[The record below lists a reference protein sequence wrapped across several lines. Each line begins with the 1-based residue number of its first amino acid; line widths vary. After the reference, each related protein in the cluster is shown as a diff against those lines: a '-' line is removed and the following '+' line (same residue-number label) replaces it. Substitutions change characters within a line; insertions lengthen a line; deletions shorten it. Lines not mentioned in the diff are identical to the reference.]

1 MSSSENNA
9 FSSYEWGRAGYG
21 DGSFWGELGYSDY
34 QAEKTRKEINTPP
47 SRHDAGSGSGGIGP
61 LVLCGAAALVWYA
74 GARAFYLH
82 YLMAT
87 YFASYPSA
95 ELALMVGAFALVQ
108 MVCLWSL
115 VAIFGWAWSIIAIP
129 ALLPPLYTLAIF
141 AGSLTADRW
150 QHFGQFRDHV
160 ASEFYAGRF
169 PVRLDRWITHRLDD
183 SGLATMH
190 SGIPDAMAG
199 YALLL
204 PCLVAA
210 ALLARRIRRGF

>member
-34 QAEKTRKEINTPP
+34 QAEKTRNQTSTPSP
-47 SRHDAGSGSGGIGP
+47 RNDGESGGIGV
-61 LVLCGAAALVWYA
+61 VLLCAAAALVWYA

-82 YLMAT
+82 YLMGI

-95 ELALMVGAFALVQ
+95 ELALMVGAFAMVQ
-108 MVCLWSL
+108 LVCLWCV

-129 ALLPPLYTLAIF
+129 ALLPPLYPLAIF
-141 AGSLTADRW
+141 AGSLAADRW
-150 QHFGQFRDHV
+150 VHFGRFRDHI

-183 SGLATMH
+183 SGLAAMQT
-190 SGIPDAMAG
+190 GISDAMAG

-204 PCLVAA
+204 PCLVAV
-210 ALLARRIRRGF
+210 ALVARRIRRGF